1 MRDAYIIAIQA
12 NCENK
17 EKVRIYYAK
26 DPLRPADKA
35 STKESITR
43 SYMTLGHRDNAA
55 STCSSVEH
63 YSHNWLPITV
73 FDGVV
78 SSKDK
83 DEL

>member
-1 MRDAYIIAIQA
+1 MRYVYIIAIQA

-17 EKVRIYYAK
+17 EKVRIYYSK
-26 DPLRPADKA
+26 DPWIPADKA
-35 STKESITR
+35 SIKESVTR
-43 SYMTLGHRDNAA
+43 SYMMLGHRDNAA

-63 YSHNWLPITV
+63 DSLNWLPITV

-78 SSKDK
+78 SNK